1 MTIIVDD
8 QTLPLVA
15 IEGVMYPKLVFL
27 KLLIICWTCY
37 FIGYYINKTEKERT
51 SMMNKGETSKETS
64 PNTTVPHFS
73 SKDKPHGNT
82 VIKPK
87 IKMQSET
94 IIISLDEN

>member
-1 MTIIVDD
+1 
-8 QTLPLVA
+8 
-15 IEGVMYPKLVFL
+15 
-27 KLLIICWTCY
+27 
-37 FIGYYINKTEKERT
+37 
-51 SMMNKGETSKETS
+51 MMNKGETSKETS